1 MPTAP
6 VPNLGNNT
14 IFKPLGK
21 VKNRKRLD
29 AFITHYLAG
38 DAFELKDGGTI
49 KLKPDEKIV
58 DRLND
63 LYNSKGINATVS
75 GIMLQKAGDK
85 EAAIKFSMLKK
96 TAEYG
101 AVGSEKSLQ
110 AETKALTELIALI
123 DSARGGESITIQ
135 ILSSSGKL
143 SEEYS
148 IVSARKT
155 ADQSV
160 KSDIELIDETGKAV
174 VWLSHKDGNKA
185 SDFQQWGGVSQGAEP
200 KQYNDAGTK
209 DFVNDLQLKFP
220 NIDAKGKI
228 DKPPGKV
235 PAGTTIYRKIAVP
248 DVKMRAV
255 YGNEYGAGYGQQNVT
270 ATVQG
275 HFTLNQK
282 GPIWILSAEHAFLN
296 GEALDKDYEP
306 VYIASY
312 RSSRGS
318 TEVGDARL
326 GVWPLAKVPKSCLK
340 GKECELPD
348 YKVIAPKTG
357 AAPVAV
363 KETHHDRLLTLRE
376 YINLELET
384 VNNHSCN

>member
-14 IFKPLGK
+14 IFKPLGN

-29 AFITHYLAG
+29 AFIKHYLAG
-38 DAFELKDGGTI
+38 DAFELANGGTI
-49 KLKPDEKIV
+49 KLERDKEIV
-58 DRLND
+58 KSLNK
-63 LYNSKGINATVS
+63 LYNDNGIKATVK
-75 GIMLQKAGDK
+75 GIMLQKVGDK
-85 EAAIKFSMLKK
+85 EATITFNMLKK

-110 AETKALTELIALI
+110 AETKALTQLIALI
-123 DSARGGESITIQ
+123 DSVRDGESITIR
-135 ILSSSGKL
+135 ILSSSGEL
-143 SEEYS
+143 SKEKYS
-148 IVSARKT
+148 IDSARKT
-155 ADQSV
+155 ANQSV
-160 KSDIELIDETGKAV
+160 KSDIELIDANKTAV

-220 NIDAKGKI
+220 NIDKKGKI

-248 DVKMRAV
+248 GVKMRAV
-255 YGNEYGAGYGQQNVT
+255 YGNEYGAKEYGQQNVT

-275 HFTLNQK
+275 NFTLKQE
-282 GPIWILSAEHAFLN
+282 GSIWILSADHVFLN
-296 GEALDKDYEP
+296 GEVLPAEYEP

-326 GVWPLAKVPKSCLK
+326 GVWPLGKVPKSCRDSK
-340 GKECELPD
+340 KCELPD

-363 KETHHDRLLTLRE
+363 KETYHDRLLTLQE
-376 YINLELET
+376 YINLELEI
-384 VNNHSCN
+384 V

>member
-14 IFKPLGK
+14 IFKPLGN

-29 AFITHYLAG
+29 AFIKHYLAG
-38 DAFELKDGGTI
+38 DEFELKNGGKI
-49 KLKPDEKIV
+49 KLEPDKNIV
-58 DRLND
+58 AALNK
-63 LYNSKGINATVS
+63 LYTSKGMNATVKD
-75 GIMLQKAGDK
+75 IMLQKAGDK

-110 AETKALTELIALI
+110 AETKALTQLIALI
-123 DSARGGESITIQ
+123 DSVRDGESITIQ
-135 ILSSSGKL
+135 ILSSSGNL
-143 SEEYS
+143 SKEYK
-148 IVSARKT
+148 IFSARKT
-155 ADQSV
+155 ANQSV
-160 KSDIELIDETGKAV
+160 KSDIELIDADKTAV

-220 NIDAKGKI
+220 NIDKKGKI

-248 DVKMRAV
+248 GVKMRAV
-255 YGNEYGAGYGQQNVT
+255 YGNEYGAEEYGQQNVT

-275 HFTLNQK
+275 NFTLKQE
-282 GPIWILSAEHAFLN
+282 GSEGSVWILSADHVFLN
-296 GEALDKDYEP
+296 GEVFAKDSEYEP

-326 GVWPLAKVPKSCLK
+326 GVWPLGKVPKSCLK
-340 GKECELPD
+340 SKECELPN

-363 KETHHDRLLTLRE
+363 KETYHDRLLTLQE
-376 YINLELET
+376 YINLELEI
-384 VNNHSCN
+384 V